1 MSVAKPDIAPV
12 ESEQTEESNKRFFMS
27 DESFALLTQA
37 QSRIKEATEVTP
49 TLRKLNNM
57 LIIPEF
63 VEKIIEQFIK
73 KHQD

>member
-1 MSVAKPDIAPV
+1 MSVAKSDIVPG
-12 ESEQTEESNKRFFMS
+12 EIEQNEESNKRFFMS

-57 LIIPEF
+57 LITPES

>member
-1 MSVAKPDIAPV
+1 MSVAKSDIVPV
-12 ESEQTEESNKRFFMS
+12 EIEQNEESNKRFFMS

-37 QSRIKEATEVTP
+37 QSRIKEATEFTP

-63 VEKIIEQFIK
+63 VEIIVEKCIK